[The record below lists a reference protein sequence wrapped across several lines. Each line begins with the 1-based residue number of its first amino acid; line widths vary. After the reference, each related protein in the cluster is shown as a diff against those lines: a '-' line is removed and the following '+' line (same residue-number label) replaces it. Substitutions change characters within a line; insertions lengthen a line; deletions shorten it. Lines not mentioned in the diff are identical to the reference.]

1 MRYTPASGEHD
12 GEMKSSAI
20 PEEKNTVTI
29 DQTYDFVIIG
39 SGFGGSVSA
48 MRLTEK
54 GYRVLVLERGKRFRD
69 EDFPQTNW
77 NIRKYLWLPALRCFG
92 IMQFSPLKDVLVLH
106 GDGVGGGSLM
116 YANVLMEPDEKY
128 FDQTGWKKL
137 IDWKSTLKPYY
148 AQARFML
155 GVDQSKNLWT
165 ADEILKQYAD
175 REHVGDTFRTTEVG
189 VFFGEDGKEGQ
200 ETEDPYFGGQGPTR
214 KGCIY
219 CGGCMV
225 GCRYNAKNSLVKNYL
240 YFAEKWGAEIWAECE
255 VHDIQ
260 PISEIQSDGARYEV
274 VFKRITGWLRKP
286 EHKVRARNVI
296 VSAGTLG
303 TNRLLFKCRDITQ
316 SLPMISPLL
325 GTTVRTNSETLLGVI
340 NRELT
345 TNYSE
350 GIAITSI
357 FQPDEVTAVEPV
369 RYPEG
374 SSFIRL
380 LAGPLIPAGGS
391 IPKRILRTLAN
402 IIFHPLNF
410 LQNYFISGW
419 AHRTT
424 IFLIMQTEDNQ
435 IHLRLDRSLLTLF
448 RRNLVSVSDE
458 EKAIPHTL
466 EVGHKVAT
474 HFAQETNG
482 IPVSSI
488 VESLFN
494 IPITAHLLGGCSIG
508 SNDQEGVIDL
518 DCQVFNYPGLY
529 VVDGSIVP
537 ANPGINPSLTITALA
552 EYAMSQMPPKPG
564 AQIRE
569 PLGVPSALHDQDPLP
584 IVPHPLQ

>member
-1 MRYTPASGEHD
+1 
-12 GEMKSSAI
+12 
-20 PEEKNTVTI
+20 VTD

-54 GYRVLVLERGKRFRD
+54 GYKVLVLERGVRYRD
-69 EDFPQTNW
+69 EDFPKTNW
-77 NIRKYLWLPALRCFG
+77 NIWKFLWLPALRCFG

-116 YANVLMEPDEKY
+116 YGNVLMEPDEKY
-128 FDQTGWKKL
+128 FDQPGWKNVA
-137 IDWKSTLKPYY
+137 DWKSALKPYY

-155 GVDQSKNLWT
+155 GVNQSQKLWM
-165 ADEILKQYAD
+165 ADEILKRMAD
-175 REHVGDTFRTTEVG
+175 RAGVGNTFRTTEVG
-189 VFFGEDGKEGQ
+189 VFFGEQGKEGQ
-200 ETEDPYFGGQGPTR
+200 EIEDPYFGGEGPNR
-214 KGCIY
+214 QGCIY

-255 VHDIQ
+255 VRDIQ
-260 PISEIQSDGARYEV
+260 PLIESQHDGAQYQV
-274 VFKRITGWLRKP
+274 VYRRTTAWLNKP
-286 EHKVRARNVI
+286 ELKVRARNVI

-303 TNRLLFKCRDITQ
+303 TNRLLFRCRDMTQ
-316 SLPMISPLL
+316 SLPKISPQL
-325 GTTVRTNSETLLGVI
+325 GKMVRTNSETLFGVI

-350 GIAITSI
+350 GLAITSV

-380 LAGPLIPAGGS
+380 LAGPLIQPGGS
-391 IPKRILRTLAN
+391 VPARILRTLAH
-402 IIFHPLNF
+402 IVFHPIDF
-410 LQNYFISGW
+410 LRNYFIRGW
-419 AHRTT
+419 AHRST
-424 IFLIMQTEDNQ
+424 IFLVMQTEDNQ
-435 IHLRLDRSLLTLF
+435 IHLRLGRSFLTLY
-448 RRNLVSVSDE
+448 RRNLVSASDK
-458 EKAIPHTL
+458 EKTIPHTL
-466 EVGHKVAT
+466 EVGHKIASN
-474 HFAQETNG
+474 FAQETNG

-488 VESLFN
+488 YESLFN
-494 IPITAHLLGGCSIG
+494 VPTTAHLLGGCSIG
-508 SNDQEGVIDL
+508 RDDQEGVLDL
-518 DCQVFNYPGLY
+518 DCQVFNYPALY

-552 EYAMSQMPPKPG
+552 EYAMNRIPLKPG
-564 AQIRE
+564 AQIRQ
-569 PLGVPSALHDQDPLP
+569 PLGVTSALHDQDSLP
-584 IVPHPLQ
+584 VAPHPPQ

>member
-1 MRYTPASGEHD
+1 
-12 GEMKSSAI
+12 
-20 PEEKNTVTI
+20 VTN
-29 DQTYDFVIIG
+29 DQSYDFVIIG

-54 GYRVLVLERGKRFRD
+54 GYRVLVLERGKRFHD
-69 EDFPQTNW
+69 EDFPKTNW
-77 NIRKYLWLPALRCFG
+77 NIRKFLWLPALRCFG

-137 IDWKSTLKPYY
+137 IDWKSTLKPFY

-155 GVDQSKNLWT
+155 GVNQSKNLWK
-165 ADEILKQYAD
+165 ADEVLKGIAD
-175 REHVGDTFRTTEVG
+175 RENVGDTFRTTEVG
-189 VFFGEDGKEGQ
+189 VFFGEDGKEDQ
-200 ETEDPYFGGQGPTR
+200 ETEDPYFGGQGPPRT
-214 KGCIY
+214 GCIY

-240 YFAEKWGAEIWAECE
+240 YFAEKWGAEVWAECE
-255 VHDIQ
+255 VQDIQ
-260 PISEIQSDGARYEV
+260 PISENQPDGARYEV
-274 VFKRITGWLRKP
+274 VYRKITGWLSKP

-303 TNRLLFKCRDITQ
+303 TNRLLFNCRDVTQ
-316 SLPMISPLL
+316 SLPKISALL

-340 NRELT
+340 NRGMS

-350 GIAITSI
+350 GLAITSV
-357 FQPDEVTAVEPV
+357 FHPDDVTAVEPV

-380 LAGPLIPAGGS
+380 LAGPLIPPGGS
-391 IPKRILRTLAN
+391 IPRRILRVLAK
-402 IIFHPLNF
+402 ILIHPIDF

-419 AHRTT
+419 AHRST

-435 IHLRLDRSLLTLF
+435 IHLRLGRSFLTLF

-458 EKAIPHTL
+458 EKTIPHTL
-466 EVGHKVAT
+466 EVGHKIT
-474 HFAQETNG
+474 SEFAQETNG
-482 IPVSSI
+482 IPVSSV

-494 IPITAHLLGGCSIG
+494 LPITAHLLGGCSFG
-508 SNDQEGVIDL
+508 NNDQEGVVDL
-518 DCQVFNYPGLY
+518 NCQVFNYPGLY

-552 EYAMSQMPPKPG
+552 EYAMNCMPPKPG

-569 PLGVPSALHDQDPLP
+569 PLGAPRALHDQDFLTVVPDPL
-584 IVPHPLQ
+584 